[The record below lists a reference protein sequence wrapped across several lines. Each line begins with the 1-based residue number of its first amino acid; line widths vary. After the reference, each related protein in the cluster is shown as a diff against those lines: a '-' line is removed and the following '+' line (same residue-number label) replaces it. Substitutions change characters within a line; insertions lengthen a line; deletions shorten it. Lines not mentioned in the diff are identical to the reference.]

1 MLIAAAICPA
11 APLLARELTGTDAVI
26 PDLRRAC
33 RDAVAGLVA
42 SAPDLIAVVGVAAE
56 GGRWDEAGRLDLSVF
71 APALRGVTEG
81 RPPGQRGA
89 TGGRPP
95 GQVTLRG
102 ATGGRPP
109 GQVAVPPSLGLG
121 GMLLDQ
127 ADYDGPRELWSVTED
142 ETAAGCA
149 ALGARLAGLRDRV
162 ALLVMADGSACRT
175 LKAPGYL
182 DARSEPFDAEVGRAI
197 RDRDAAALLALDAD
211 LAHELMA
218 TGRPGWQALAGAAR
232 ECWASTQVRYCDDP
246 FGVLYTVASVTCDSQ
261 PLVALRHVADGDL
274 DAIFDQMRDPEGVW
288 MAAFTADDPSDR
300 AAFDAHMAMIR
311 SSPNI
316 WLRAVTSDGQLVG
329 TIAAFPAEGATEV
342 TYWVD
347 RACWG
352 RGIASRALALLL
364 DQVTTRPLRA
374 RAASDNAASL
384 RVLRKSGFE
393 AIGTEVSF
401 APARGGQI
409 EETILRKG

>member
-11 APLLARELTGTDAVI
+11 APLLARELTGTDPVI

-42 SAPDLIAVVGVAAE
+42 SDPDVIAVVGVAAE

-71 APALRGVTEG
+71 APALRRVTES
-81 RPPGQRGA
+81 RPPWQRGA
-89 TGGRPP
+89 TGGPP
-95 GQVTLRG
+95 PRQVT
-102 ATGGRPP
+102 
-109 GQVAVPPSLGLG
+109 VPPSLGLG

-127 ADYDGPRELWSVTED
+127 ADYDGSRELWSVTED

-182 DARSEPFDAEVGRAI
+182 DARSEPFDAEVVRAI

-329 TIAAFPAEGATEV
+329 TIAAFPAEGDTEV